1 MALKIASRFRRLL
14 QRPGSIDLGPY
25 ERLTQL
31 VGEAEES
38 VRSLTDDELT
48 EAVAEL
54 RTSGGLHEDEQIEFL
69 ALARDAGR
77 RATAGW
83 LRQLADQIETLPL
96 EDAAELLTW
105 VGHALEQLRVEAERI
120 LKRE

>member
-1 MALKIASRFRRLL
+1 M
-14 QRPGSIDLGPY
+14 GSAGAPVEMHPSMMVSADVKAKL
-25 ERLTQL
+25 
-31 VGEAEES
+31 
-38 VRSLTDDELT
+38 
-48 EAVAEL
+48 
-54 RTSGGLHEDEQIEFL
+54 
-69 ALARDAGR
+69 DAGR